1 MASHQDPVVEDLPT
15 SIGDLTVTYIYLT
28 GYAMCHQ
35 VKLHLQPLK
44 SPIDASNSSNT
55 IKLFLKYTD
64 VLYMTNYDIIYI

>member
-1 MASHQDPVVEDLPT
+1 V
-15 SIGDLTVTYIYLT
+15 TVKSPIDVGKSSTT
-28 GYAMCHQ
+28 GSWWDAMSAMDYNTPS
-35 VKLHLQPLK
+35 KTAFATLK